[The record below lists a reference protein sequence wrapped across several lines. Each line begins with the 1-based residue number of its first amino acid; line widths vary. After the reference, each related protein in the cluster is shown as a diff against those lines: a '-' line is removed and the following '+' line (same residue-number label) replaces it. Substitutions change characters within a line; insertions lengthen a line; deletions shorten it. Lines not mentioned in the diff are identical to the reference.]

1 MMTLRLLERDAR
13 CVGRAPFALALGMV
27 LLAACSSADHHINYP
42 REQPPQVITW
52 SAEFEREGLLM
63 HIEGARPPGK
73 GPFPTV
79 LVHPEEDE
87 TAEDMHGVIWDL
99 ATRGYVAIAADYK
112 RFIDGQYR
120 RNMFAWRSTTDLT
133 LIIDATRAY
142 PEVDQDRIG
151 ALGFSEGAVISL
163 LMAGHDPERI
173 KVVVAYYPIV
183 DFPRWYAGSRSGLGP
198 MMLFA
203 LARWQL
209 RVDADAPNDQAFQ
222 KMLRLASPI
231 IFAEYISAP
240 VLLIH
245 GSEDTLAYPEE
256 SERMAEGLR
265 SAGNTNVQLIVI
277 PGAGRLF
284 NFYESAPAKLAWDA
298 ALEWLQTYLHPT
310 PPAKA

>member
-1 MMTLRLLERDAR
+1 
-13 CVGRAPFALALGMV
+13 MV
-27 LLAACSSADHHINYP
+27 LLAACASVDHHINYP

-133 LIIDATRAY
+133 LITWGDARLSRSIRTASARS
-142 PEVDQDRIG
+142 I
-151 ALGFSEGAVISL
+151 LGGRGHQL
-163 LMAGHDPERI
+163 LMAGRRAHRSS
-173 KVVVAYYPIV
+173 AHYPIV
-183 DFPRWYAGSRSGLGP
+183 DFLRWYAGSSSGLGP
-198 MMLFA
+198 TLFA
-203 LARWQL
+203 LALVAAR
-209 RVDADAPNDQAFQ
+209 RCRRPNDQNSRRCCAWR
-222 KMLRLASPI
+222 LRSSSP
-231 IFAEYISAP
+231 YISAP

-256 SERMAEGLR
+256 SERMAESLK
-265 SAGNTNVQLIVI
+265 AEGNTNVQLIVI

-298 ALEWLQTYLHPT
+298 SVEWLQTYLHPT
-310 PPAKA
+310 PPAKT